1 MRKTYRFVGVKGQIT
16 IPFEIRMNRNI
27 HAGTLFSVE
36 DRDEDTIIL
45 HREKICDKC
54 AEANTV
60 EKEASLLDVINSLNA
75 SEQKAV
81 FHYLA
86 RKLTESEDE

>member
-1 MRKTYRFVGVKGQIT
+1 MKKTYRFVSTKGQIT
-16 IPFEIRMNRNI
+16 IPFELRIKRHI

-36 DRDEDTIIL
+36 DSDEDTIIL

-54 AEANTV
+54 ADTNTV
-60 EKEASLLDVINSLNA
+60 EKEASLLDVINSLNT

-86 RKLTESEDE
+86 RKLTDSGDE